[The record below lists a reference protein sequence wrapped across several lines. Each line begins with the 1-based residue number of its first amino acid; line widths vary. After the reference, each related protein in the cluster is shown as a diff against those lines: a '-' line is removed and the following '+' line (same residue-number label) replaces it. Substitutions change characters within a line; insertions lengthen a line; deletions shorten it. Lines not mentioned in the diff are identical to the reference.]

1 MAFISS
7 AKHSSGNEEVN
18 TTSVSTAS
26 TNVSTA
32 SANIRAASISQDNAC
47 AYIASQSNGSQIKF
61 EDINQIDEDDIE
73 EMDIK
78 WNMALLSM
86 RADRFWKKT
95 GKKITIQ
102 GIDVTGFDKLKVE
115 CFNCYKMGHFARE
128 CRAPKSQDKGRRDNY
143 RQGSKVKEQTLKDL
157 MATDRVGWDYSY
169 MVNDEE
175 NHALVI
181 DEEAPTKFALMAKTS
196 AESEVYDNSLCSKAC
211 KKNTDS
217 LNSKITELTDK
228 LIDSKNM
235 IYHYKLGLSQVEARL
250 VEHRNQEVK
259 YCEKIRV
266 LEFKAESRANCIES
280 LTKELELIKI
290 EKEGL
295 DSKLAGFQ
303 TASKDL
309 DSLLESQR
317 LDKNKEGPSPAIEST
332 SGDAQNKNPSVTET
346 EASPSTIS
354 PKPFIKFV
362 KSTDRSTETK
372 TSKVKTAKPSVKYAA
387 MYSKPSKS
395 SNIRGNQRNWNNL
408 KSQQLGKNFV
418 MKNKACFNYGQF
430 DHLSYNYGLGVKMG
444 RSSLKNN
451 YTHRSMP
458 PKPAIH
464 KPYRPPLR
472 PIRPNMNAAYPNRT
486 TFNKPAHSYAK
497 RPFQRTSTV
506 RPQFRGPRVP
516 IVTKKFPTVNRKFP
530 TGNIKFPTADQGN
543 KGKAVKASACWIWKP
558 THNIS
563 NKGTHSTNFLAT
575 KDAASREVK
584 KDVSSLRYISLPNWV
599 YDALLES
606 TTSNAQDTCKA
617 NTPERSG
624 NPNPTASTTNPLADQ
639 METLTVET
647 PIPTVSSPV
656 LTACF
661 TDSQEPSS
669 NTRLISKRVTNQEET
684 PSLDNILTLTNW
696 FEDIL
701 RVTTNSV
708 DLDGMEADHVWSLAY
723 CPKEVRPIRTKWV
736 LKNKKDERG
745 IVIKN
750 KARLVAQGH
759 THEKGIEYDKVFAPV
774 ARIKAIRLFLAY
786 AYFMGFTVYQMDVKS
801 AFLYGTIDE
810 EVYVMQPLGFQD
822 PEFPARVYKVE
833 KAMYGLHHAPRAWYG
848 TLSKYLLTN
857 GFQRGTIDQTS
868 LSERKEEISY
878 WYKSMWMISSLDHQ
892 IHSYAKEDGIFLSQD
907 KYVGDIL
914 RKFRY
919 SDVRSANTPIDK
931 ENPWG
936 KDGTGKDVDLHLYRS
951 MIGSLMYL
959 TASRP
964 DIMFAVC
971 TCARHQVT
979 PKECHLHAVNR
990 IFRYLK
996 GHPKLGLWYPKEY
1009 PFNLVAYSDG
1019 NARSRQ
1025 LWPT

>member
-169 MVNDEE
+169 M
-175 NHALVI
+175 
-181 DEEAPTKFALMAKTS
+181 
-196 AESEVYDNSLCSKAC
+196 
-211 KKNTDS
+211 
-217 LNSKITELTDK
+217 
-228 LIDSKNM
+228 NM

-563 NKGTHSTNFLAT
+563 NKGPNRNSVSVMF
-575 KDAASREVK
+575 K
-584 KDVSSLRYISLPNWV
+584 KYTYIDTQDRLN
-599 YDALLES
+599 
-606 TTSNAQDTCKA
+606 NAQDTCKA

-708 DLDGMEADHVWSLAY
+708 DLDGMEADGYNRSDLF
-723 CPKEVRPIRTKWV
+723 IR
-736 LKNKKDERG
+736 KKRRDF
-745 IVIKN
+745 I
-750 KARLVAQGH
+750 LVQVYVDDIIFGSSNPQLCSEFE
-759 THEKGIEYDKVFAPV
+759 TLMHEKFQMSVMGELNF
-774 ARIKAIRLFLAY
+774 FL
-786 AYFMGFTVYQMDVKS
+786 
-801 AFLYGTIDE
+801 
-810 EVYVMQPLGFQD
+810 
-822 PEFPARVYKVE
+822 
-833 KAMYGLHHAPRAWYG
+833 GL
-848 TLSKYLLTN
+848 
-857 GFQRGTIDQTS
+857 
-868 LSERKEEISY
+868 
-878 WYKSMWMISSLDHQ
+878 
-892 IHSYAKEDGIFLSQD
+892 
-907 KYVGDIL
+907 
-914 RKFRY
+914 KFRY